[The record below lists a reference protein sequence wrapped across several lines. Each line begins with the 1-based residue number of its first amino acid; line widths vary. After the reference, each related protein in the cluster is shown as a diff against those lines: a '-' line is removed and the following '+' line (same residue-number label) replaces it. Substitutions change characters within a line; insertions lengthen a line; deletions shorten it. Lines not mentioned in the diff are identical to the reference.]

1 MLIREQ
7 VLLSTV
13 GRFLRLN
20 SLRGMVV
27 GRARVVG
34 GRAMEAD
41 TKVLRGPRRPRDPDR
56 DGDLVIVVAVGDVVI
71 VLDLLLNR

>member
-20 SLRGMVV
+20 SLRGM
-27 GRARVVG
+27 VVG